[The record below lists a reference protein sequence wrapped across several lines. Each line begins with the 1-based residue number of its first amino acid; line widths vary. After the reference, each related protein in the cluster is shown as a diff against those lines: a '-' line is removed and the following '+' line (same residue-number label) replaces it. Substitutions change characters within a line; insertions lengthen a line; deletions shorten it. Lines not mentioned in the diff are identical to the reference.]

1 MSKHINLRAN
11 HALLW
16 RLHVGVA
23 TASFV
28 SGLSILLYPRKFMV
42 NAACIILP
50 YWMTGLLWLLC
61 GAMIAGALARWSYKT
76 ARLGIGLSVVLYG
89 LMGTG
94 MLTDLLFSDGPQ
106 APLSTII
113 AHYILAF
120 GTFFILL
127 EPPINPE
134 TAITNRN
141 KNKE

>member
-1 MSKHINLRAN
+1 MSKHINLRAT

-42 NAACIILP
+42 NAACTVLP

-61 GAMIAGALARWSYKT
+61 GAMVAGALVRWSYKT

-94 MLTDLLFSDGPQ
+94 MLTDLLFSNGPP

-120 GTFFILL
+120 GAFFILL

>member
-1 MSKHINLRAN
+1 MSKHINLRAT

-16 RLHVGVA
+16 RLHIGVA
-23 TASFV
+23 AASFV

-42 NAACIILP
+42 NAACTLLP
-50 YWMTGLLWLLC
+50 YWLTGPLWLLC
-61 GAMIAGALARWSYKT
+61 GTMIAGALARWSYKT
-76 ARLGIGLSVVLYG
+76 ARLGVGLAVVLYA

-94 MLTDLLFSDGPQ
+94 MLTDLLFSDGPP

-120 GTFFILL
+120 GAFFILL

-134 TAITNRN
+134 TAIRN
-141 KNKE
+141 KNNNKE